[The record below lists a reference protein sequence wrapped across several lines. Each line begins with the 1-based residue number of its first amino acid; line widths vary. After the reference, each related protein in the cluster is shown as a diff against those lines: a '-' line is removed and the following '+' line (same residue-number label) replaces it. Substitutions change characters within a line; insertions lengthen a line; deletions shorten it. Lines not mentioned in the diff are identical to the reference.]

1 MTEQCL
7 SKPLCLWAG
16 RIQPWLSG
24 GVLLLARLWV
34 ASVFL
39 RSGWLKLSA
48 WDSTL
53 YLFESEYRVPLL
65 PWQWAAYVGTATE
78 LLLPLFLL
86 AGLFTRP
93 VAALLFAFNIMAVIS
108 YPTLWAGG
116 FHDHQLW
123 GWMLL
128 TLAVWGAG
136 PLALDHWRLAR
147 GAGAH

>member
-1 MTEQCL
+1 MTEFPSHPAPQ
-7 SKPLCLWAG
+7 WAARLPCWG
-16 RIQPWLSG
+16 SAA
-24 GVLLLARLWV
+24 VLLLARLWV

-39 RSGWLKLSA
+39 CSGWLKLGS

-53 YLFESEYRVPLL
+53 YLFEFEYRVPLL

-93 VAALLFAFNIMAVIS
+93 VALLLFGFNIMAVIS

-116 FHDHQLW
+116 FYDHQLW

-128 TLAVWGAG
+128 TLVVWGAG
-136 PLALDHWRLAR
+136 PLALDRWRLAR
-147 GAGAH
+147 RPSPA

>member
-1 MTEQCL
+1 MT
-7 SKPLCLWAG
+7 SPASA
-16 RIQPWLSG
+16 P
-24 GVLLLARLWV
+24 LLLARLWV
-34 ASVFL
+34 AAVFL
-39 RSGWLKLSA
+39 RSGWLKFTA

-53 YLFESEYRVPLL
+53 YLFEFEYQVPLL
-65 PWQWAAYVGTATE
+65 PWQWAAYAGTATE

-93 VAALLFAFNIMAVIS
+93 VALLLFGFNAMAVIS

-136 PLALDHWRLAR
+136 PLSLDHWRLAR
-147 GAGAH
+147 GRSGH

>member
-1 MTEQCL
+1 MTEFPSRPAPQ
-7 SKPLCLWAG
+7 WAARLPCWG
-16 RIQPWLSG
+16 SAA
-24 GVLLLARLWV
+24 VLLLARLWV
-34 ASVFL
+34 ATVFL
-39 RSGWLKLSA
+39 RSGWLKLGS

-53 YLFESEYRVPLL
+53 YLFEFEYRVPLL

-93 VAALLFAFNIMAVIS
+93 VALLLFGFNAMAVIS

-116 FHDHQLW
+116 FYDHQLW

-128 TLAVWGAG
+128 TLVVWGAG
-136 PLALDHWRLAR
+136 PLALDRWRLAR
-147 GAGAH
+147 RPSPA

>member
-1 MTEQCL
+1 MTEFPSRPAPQWVARLPCWG
-7 SKPLCLWAG
+7 SAAM
-16 RIQPWLSG
+16 
-24 GVLLLARLWV
+24 LLLARLWV
-34 ASVFL
+34 ATVFL
-39 RSGWLKLSA
+39 RSGWLKLGS

-53 YLFESEYRVPLL
+53 YLFEFEYRVPLL

-93 VAALLFAFNIMAVIS
+93 VALLLFGFNIMAVIS

-116 FHDHQLW
+116 FYDHQLW

-128 TLAVWGAG
+128 TLVVWGAG
-136 PLALDHWRLAR
+136 PLALDRWRLAR
-147 GAGAH
+147 RPPPA

>member
-1 MTEQCL
+1 MTEFPSHPAPQ
-7 SKPLCLWAG
+7 WAARLPCWG
-16 RIQPWLSG
+16 SAA
-24 GVLLLARLWV
+24 VLLLARLWV
-34 ASVFL
+34 ATVFL
-39 RSGWLKLSA
+39 RSGWLKLGS

-53 YLFESEYRVPLL
+53 YLFEFEYRVPLL

-93 VAALLFAFNIMAVIS
+93 VALLLFGFNIMAVIS

-116 FHDHQLW
+116 FYDHQLW

-128 TLAVWGAG
+128 TLVVWGAG
-136 PLALDHWRLAR
+136 PLALDRWRLAR
-147 GAGAH
+147 RPSPA

>member
-1 MTEQCL
+1 MTTQTL
-7 SKPLCLWAG
+7 SKPLGLFAE
-16 RIQPWLSG
+16 RILPWCSG
-24 GVLLLARLWV
+24 ALLLLARLWV
-34 ASVFL
+34 AAVFL
-39 RSGWLKLSA
+39 RSGWLKFTA

-53 YLFESEYRVPLL
+53 YLFEFEYQVPLL

-93 VAALLFAFNIMAVIS
+93 VALLLFGFNAMAVIS

-136 PLALDHWRLAR
+136 PLSLDHWHLAR
-147 GAGAH
+147 GRSGH

>member
-1 MTEQCL
+1 MTEFPSHPAPQ
-7 SKPLCLWAG
+7 WAARLPCWG
-16 RIQPWLSG
+16 SAA
-24 GVLLLARLWV
+24 VLLLARLWV
-34 ASVFL
+34 ATVFL
-39 RSGWLKLSA
+39 RSGWLKLGS

-53 YLFESEYRVPLL
+53 YLFEFEYRVPLL

-93 VAALLFAFNIMAVIS
+93 VALLLFGFNAMAVIS

-116 FHDHQLW
+116 FYDHQLW

-128 TLAVWGAG
+128 TLVVWGAG
-136 PLALDHWRLAR
+136 PLALDRWRLAR
-147 GAGAH
+147 RPSPA